1 MAGTLAIGLDL
12 GGTQVRAA
20 VVDGARVLRRAAAR
34 TDVVGG
40 PASVMEQFAAL
51 VREVMDGEDLR
62 SVAGIG
68 IAAAGPL
75 DTGTGVVLGIP
86 TIPGWEGFALRQA
99 IADRFGLPVVLEND
113 AIAAA
118 YGEWRHGAGR
128 GLRHMVYVTVSTG
141 IGGGA
146 VVDGHL
152 LRGRRGMAGHV
163 GHLRLA
169 PDDGPVCAC
178 GARGCFEALASGT
191 ALGIRAKAAR
201 MKGPSGYL
209 GGISGIEACHVFEGA
224 RAGDPQCLELVADE
238 ARLLGRGFTSI
249 IHLFSPDRIVMG
261 GGVAEGFDLLSDG
274 IHAVIRA
281 EAVAP
286 FRDVPVVRAELGGNA
301 GIVGAAA
308 LVMDAVATAA

>member
-1 MAGTLAIGLDL
+1 MSAPRAIGLDL

-20 VVDGARVLRRAAAR
+20 LVDGANVVRRVAAR
-34 TDVVGG
+34 TDVAGG
-40 PASVMEQFAAL
+40 PHAVMDQFARL
-51 VREVMDGEDLR
+51 VRDVTWGEDMG
-62 SVAGIG
+62 SIAGIG
-68 IAAAGPL
+68 IASAGPL
-75 DTGTGVVLGIP
+75 DTESGIVLGIP
-86 TIPGWEGFALRQA
+86 TIPGWDGFPFRAA
-99 IADRFGLPVVLEND
+99 MEDRFRLPVVLEND

-118 YGEWRHGAGR
+118 FGEWRHGSGR

-152 LRGRRGMAGHV
+152 LHGRRGMAGHV

-169 PDDGPVCAC
+169 SDDGPACAC
-178 GARGCFEALASGT
+178 GASGCFEALASGT
-191 ALGIRAKAAR
+191 ALGRRAQLAAL
-201 MKGPSGYL
+201 KVPSGYL
-209 GGISGIEACHVFEGA
+209 GRISGVEARHVFEGA
-224 RAGDPQCLELVADE
+224 LHGDPQCLALVSEE

-261 GGVAEGFDLLSDG
+261 GGVSEGFDLLSDG

-286 FRDVPVVRAELGGNA
+286 FRDVTVVKAGLGGNA
-301 GIVGAAA
+301 GLVGAAA
-308 LVMDAVATAA
+308 LVLEQA